1 MIIFRLI
8 KGYEC
13 KVEELYSKKQITT
26 KEYTACK
33 NRIKTAFSLWEND
46 KTQGRDGK
54 IAELLLTPVH
64 GNYNKNAVS
73 PAGKVD
79 CLVSDKSRSRK
90 VEIKT
95 NGGCVQGLLDA
106 YANGDRNTLVIYTI
120 AHGGNS
126 LAPATYITPR
136 IASIE
141 EFINFYNDNGRK
153 SSTKGAGK
161 PREDK
166 KAMIQWIVKRWRL
179 NVENLG
185 IEYNP
190 FKRYSIVNGT
200 VQAVD

>member
-1 MIIFRLI
+1 MMFKAICMYA
-8 KGYEC
+8 K
-13 KVEELYSKKQITT
+13 KVEELYNEKQIS
-26 KEYTACK
+26 KREYDACQK
-33 NRIKTAFSLWEND
+33 RIMSALYLRAYD
-46 KTQGRDGK
+46 HTQGKDGK

-64 GNYNKNAVS
+64 GNYNKDSVS

-79 CLVSDKSRSRK
+79 CLASDKHRSRK
-90 VEIKT
+90 VEIKI

-106 YANGDRNTLVIYTI
+106 YENGDRNTLVIYTI

-126 LAPATYITPR
+126 LAPATYTTPR

-141 EFINFYNDNGRK
+141 EFINFYNENGKK

-161 PREDK
+161 ARDDK

-179 NVENLG
+179 NIDNLG

-190 FKRYSIVNGT
+190 FKRYTIVNGQA
-200 VQAVD
+200 QAVE

>member
-106 YANGDRNTLVIYTI
+106 YNNGDRNTLVVYQI

-126 LAPATYITPR
+126 IAPATYTMPR
-136 IASIE
+136 IATIE

-190 FKRYSIVNGT
+190 FKRYTIVNGT
-200 VQAVD
+200 VQAVE

>member
-1 MIIFRLI
+1 MMFKAICMYA
-8 KGYEC
+8 KE
-13 KVEELYSKKQITT
+13 VEKLYNEKQIS
-26 KEYTACK
+26 KREYDACQK
-33 NRIKTAFSLWEND
+33 RIISALYLRAYDN
-46 KTQGRDGK
+46 TQGKDGK

-64 GNYNKNAVS
+64 GNYNKDSVS

-79 CLVSDKSRSRK
+79 CLASDKHRSRK
-90 VEIKT
+90 VEIKI

-126 LAPATYITPR
+126 LAPATYTTPR

-141 EFINFYNDNGRK
+141 EFIDFYNENGKK

-161 PREDK
+161 PRDDK

-179 NVENLG
+179 HIDELG

-190 FKRYSIVNGT
+190 FKRYTIVNGHAE
-200 VQAVD
+200 AVD

>member
-1 MIIFRLI
+1 MMIKTIQD
-8 KGYEC
+8 YES
-13 KVEELYSKKQITT
+13 KVERLYNEKQITKT
-26 KEYTACK
+26 EYTACK
-33 NRIKTAFSLWEND
+33 NRIKTAFNLYEHD

-79 CLVSDKSRSRK
+79 CLASDKSRSRK

-95 NGGCVQGLLDA
+95 NGGCVQSLLDA

-126 LAPATYITPR
+126 LAPATYTTPR

-141 EFINFYNDNGRK
+141 EFINFYNDNGKK

-166 KAMIQWIVKRWRL
+166 KAMIQWIVKKWRL
-179 NVENLG
+179 HIDELG
-185 IEYNP
+185 IAYNP
-190 FKRYSIVNGT
+190 FIRYTIVNGRA
-200 VQAVD
+200 QAVE

>member
-1 MIIFRLI
+1 MMFKAICMYA
-8 KGYEC
+8 KE
-13 KVEELYSKKQITT
+13 VEKLYNEKQIS
-26 KEYTACK
+26 KREYDACQK
-33 NRIKTAFSLWEND
+33 RIMNALYLRAYD
-46 KTQGRDGK
+46 HTQGKDGK

-64 GNYNKNAVS
+64 GNYNKDNVS

-79 CLVSDKSRSRK
+79 CLISDKHRSRK
-90 VEIKT
+90 VEIKI

-126 LAPATYITPR
+126 LAPATYTTPR

-141 EFINFYNDNGRK
+141 EFINFYNENGKK

-161 PREDK
+161 PRDDK
-166 KAMIQWIVKRWRL
+166 KAMIQWIVKKWRL
-179 NVENLG
+179 NIENLG

-190 FKRYSIVNGT
+190 FKRYTIVNGQA
-200 VQAVD
+200 QAVE

>member
-1 MIIFRLI
+1 MMFKAICMYA
-8 KGYEC
+8 K
-13 KVEELYSKKQITT
+13 KVEELYTEKQISKK
-26 KEYTACK
+26 EYDACQR
-33 NRIKTAFSLWEND
+33 RIMSALYLRAYD
-46 KTQGRDGK
+46 HTQGKDGK

-64 GNYNKNAVS
+64 GNYNKDSVS

-79 CLVSDKSRSRK
+79 CLASDKHRSRK
-90 VEIKT
+90 VEIKI

-126 LAPATYITPR
+126 LAPATYTTPR

-141 EFINFYNDNGRK
+141 EFINFYNDNGKK

-161 PREDK
+161 PRDDK
-166 KAMIQWIVKRWRL
+166 KAMIQWIVKKWRL
-179 NVENLG
+179 NIENLG

-190 FKRYSIVNGT
+190 FKRYTIVNGQA
-200 VQAVD
+200 QAVD

>member
-1 MIIFRLI
+1 MFI
-8 KGYEC
+8 KTIQSYES
-13 KVEELYSKKQITT
+13 KVEELYKAKQLT
-26 KEYTACK
+26 KTEYTACQK
-33 NRIKTAFSLWEND
+33 RIKSAFYLYEFDN
-46 KTQGRDGK
+46 TQGKDGK

-64 GNYNKNAVS
+64 GNYNKSTVS

-79 CLVSDKSRSRK
+79 CLASDKHRSRK

-106 YANGDRNTLVIYTI
+106 YENGDRNTLVIYTI

-126 LAPATYITPR
+126 LAPATYTTPR

-141 EFINFYNDNGRK
+141 DFINFYNENGKK

-161 PREDK
+161 PRDDK
-166 KAMIQWIVKRWRL
+166 KAMIQWIVKKWRL
-179 NVENLG
+179 NIDNLG

-190 FKRYSIVNGT
+190 FKRYTIVDGHA
-200 VQAVD
+200 QAVE

>member
-1 MIIFRLI
+1 MMFKAICMYA
-8 KGYEC
+8 KE
-13 KVEELYSKKQITT
+13 VEKLYNEKQIS
-26 KEYTACK
+26 KREYDACQK
-33 NRIKTAFSLWEND
+33 RIMNALYLRAYD
-46 KTQGRDGK
+46 HTQGKDGK

-64 GNYNKNAVS
+64 GNYNKDNVS

-79 CLVSDKSRSRK
+79 CLASDKHRSRK
-90 VEIKT
+90 VEIKI

-126 LAPATYITPR
+126 LAPATYTTPR

-141 EFINFYNDNGRK
+141 EFIDFYNENGKK

-161 PREDK
+161 PRDDK
-166 KAMIQWIVKRWRL
+166 KAMIQWIVKKWRL
-179 NVENLG
+179 HIDELG

-190 FKRYSIVNGT
+190 FKRYTIVNGQA
-200 VQAVD
+200 QAVE

>member
-1 MIIFRLI
+1 MMFQFIQE
-8 KGYEC
+8 YADA
-13 KVEELYSKKQITT
+13 VEVLYSEKQITT
-26 KEYTACK
+26 KEYNACN
-33 NRIKTAFSLWEND
+33 NRIKTALYLYLND

-54 IAELLLTPVH
+54 IAEMLLTPVH
-64 GNYNKNAVS
+64 GNYNKSTVS

-79 CLVSDKSRSRK
+79 CLASDKIRSRK
-90 VEIKT
+90 VEVKI

-106 YANGDRNTLVIYTI
+106 YENGDRNTLVIYTI

-126 LAPATYITPR
+126 LAPATYTTPR

-141 EFINFYNDNGRK
+141 EFINFYNENGKK

-161 PREDK
+161 PRDDK

-179 NVENLG
+179 NIDNLG

-190 FKRYSIVNGT
+190 FKRYTIVNGQA
-200 VQAVD
+200 QAVE

>member
-1 MIIFRLI
+1 MMFNFIQ
-8 KGYEC
+8 GYSN
-13 KVEELYSKKQITT
+13 KVEALYNEKQITKT
-26 KEYTACK
+26 EYNACK
-33 NRIKTAFSLWEND
+33 KRIQNALYLYAYDN
-46 KTQGRDGK
+46 TQGKDGK

-64 GNYNKNAVS
+64 GNYNKDSVS

-79 CLVSDKSRSRK
+79 CLASDKHRSRK

-120 AHGGNS
+120 AHGGNA
-126 LAPATYITPR
+126 LAPATYTTPR

-141 EFINFYNDNGRK
+141 EFIDFYNENGKK

-161 PREDK
+161 PRDDK

-179 NVENLG
+179 NIDSLG

-190 FKRYSIVNGT
+190 FKRYTIVNGQA
-200 VQAVD
+200 QAVD

>member
-1 MIIFRLI
+1 MIIYRLI

-13 KVEELYSKKQITT
+13 KVDELYNEKQITT

-79 CLVSDKSRSRK
+79 CLVSDKNRSRK

-95 NGGCVQGLLDA
+95 NGGCVQSLLEA

-126 LAPATYITPR
+126 LAPATYTTPR

-141 EFINFYNDNGRK
+141 EFINFYNENGKK
-153 SSTKGAGK
+153 SSTKGTGK
-161 PREDK
+161 ARDDK
-166 KAMIQWIVKRWRL
+166 KAMIQWIVKKWRL
-179 NVENLG
+179 HIDELG
-185 IEYNP
+185 IAYNP
-190 FKRYSIVNGT
+190 FIRYTIVNGKA
-200 VQAVD
+200 QAVE

>member
-1 MIIFRLI
+1 MMFKAICMYA
-8 KGYEC
+8 KE
-13 KVEELYSKKQITT
+13 VEKLYNEKQIS
-26 KEYTACK
+26 KREYDACQK
-33 NRIKTAFSLWEND
+33 RIQSALYLRAYD
-46 KTQGRDGK
+46 HTQGKDGK

-64 GNYNKNAVS
+64 GNYNKDSVS

-79 CLVSDKSRSRK
+79 CLASDKHRSRK
-90 VEIKT
+90 VEIKI

-126 LAPATYITPR
+126 LAPATYTTPR

-141 EFINFYNDNGRK
+141 EFIDFYNENGKK

-161 PREDK
+161 PRDDK
-166 KAMIQWIVKRWRL
+166 KAMIQWIVKKWRL
-179 NVENLG
+179 NIDNLG

-190 FKRYSIVNGT
+190 FKRYTIVNGQA
-200 VQAVD
+200 QAVD

>member
-1 MIIFRLI
+1 MMFKAICMYAKEVERL
-8 KGYEC
+8 YNE
-13 KVEELYSKKQITT
+13 KQIS
-26 KEYTACK
+26 KREYDACQK
-33 NRIKTAFSLWEND
+33 RIMSALYLRAYD
-46 KTQGRDGK
+46 HTQGKDGK

-64 GNYNKNAVS
+64 GNYNKDSVS

-79 CLVSDKSRSRK
+79 CLASDKHRSRK
-90 VEIKT
+90 VEIKI

-126 LAPATYITPR
+126 LAPATYTTPR

-141 EFINFYNDNGRK
+141 EFIDFYNENGKK

-161 PREDK
+161 PRDDK

-179 NVENLG
+179 NIDNLG

-190 FKRYSIVNGT
+190 FKRYTIVNGQA
-200 VQAVD
+200 QAVE

>member
-1 MIIFRLI
+1 MMFKAICMYA
-8 KGYEC
+8 KE
-13 KVEELYSKKQITT
+13 VEKLYNEKQIS
-26 KEYTACK
+26 KREYDSCQK
-33 NRIKTAFSLWEND
+33 RIQSALYLRAYDN
-46 KTQGRDGK
+46 TQGKDGK

-64 GNYNKNAVS
+64 GNYNKDTVS

-79 CLVSDKSRSRK
+79 CLASDKHRSRK
-90 VEIKT
+90 VEIKI

-126 LAPATYITPR
+126 LAPATYTTPR

-141 EFINFYNDNGRK
+141 EFIDFYNENGKK

-161 PREDK
+161 PRDDK
-166 KAMIQWIVKRWRL
+166 KAMIQWIVKKWRL
-179 NVENLG
+179 NIDNLG

-190 FKRYSIVNGT
+190 FKRYTIVNGQA
-200 VQAVD
+200 QAVD

>member
-1 MIIFRLI
+1 MMFKAICIYA
-8 KGYEC
+8 KE
-13 KVEELYSKKQITT
+13 VEKLYNEKQISKK
-26 KEYTACK
+26 EYDACQR
-33 NRIKTAFSLWEND
+33 RIMSALYLRAYD
-46 KTQGRDGK
+46 HTQGKDGK

-64 GNYNKNAVS
+64 GNYNKDSVS

-79 CLVSDKSRSRK
+79 CLASDKHRSRK
-90 VEIKT
+90 VEIKI

-126 LAPATYITPR
+126 LAPATYTTPR

-141 EFINFYNDNGRK
+141 EFINFYNENGKK

-161 PREDK
+161 PRDDK
-166 KAMIQWIVKRWRL
+166 KAMIQWIVKKWRL
-179 NVENLG
+179 NIENLG

-190 FKRYSIVNGT
+190 FKRYTIVNG
-200 VQAVD
+200 QAEAVE

>member
-1 MIIFRLI
+1 MMFKAIQE
-8 KGYEC
+8 YANT
-13 KVEELYSKKQITT
+13 VEALYKEKIITT
-26 KEYTACK
+26 KEYNACN
-33 NRIKTAFSLWEND
+33 NRIRTALYIYLND

-54 IAELLLTPVH
+54 IAEMLLTPVH

-73 PAGKVD
+73 PAGKTD
-79 CLVSDKSRSRK
+79 CLISDKIRSRK
-90 VEIKT
+90 VEIKI

-126 LAPATYITPR
+126 LAPATYTTPR

-141 EFINFYNDNGRK
+141 EFINFYNDNGK
-153 SSTKGAGK
+153 KTSTKGAGK
-161 PREDK
+161 PRDDK
-166 KAMIQWIVKRWRL
+166 KAMIQWVVKRWRL
-179 NVENLG
+179 NIDNLG

-190 FKRYSIVNGT
+190 FKRYTIVNGQ

>member
-1 MIIFRLI
+1 MMFKAICMYA
-8 KGYEC
+8 KE
-13 KVEELYSKKQITT
+13 VEKLYNEKQIS
-26 KEYTACK
+26 KREYDACQK
-33 NRIKTAFSLWEND
+33 RIMSALYLRAYD
-46 KTQGRDGK
+46 HTQGKDGK

-64 GNYNKNAVS
+64 GNYNKDTVS

-79 CLVSDKSRSRK
+79 CLASDKHRSRK
-90 VEIKT
+90 VEIKI

-126 LAPATYITPR
+126 LAPATYTTPR

-141 EFINFYNDNGRK
+141 EFIDFYNENGKK

-161 PREDK
+161 PRDDK
-166 KAMIQWIVKRWRL
+166 KAMIQWIVKKWRL
-179 NVENLG
+179 HIDELG

-190 FKRYSIVNGT
+190 FKRYTIVNGQA
-200 VQAVD
+200 QAVD

>member
-1 MIIFRLI
+1 MMFKFIQE
-8 KGYEC
+8 YANT
-13 KVEELYSKKQITT
+13 VEKLYNEKQITKT
-26 KEYTACK
+26 EYNACR
-33 NRIKTAFSLWEND
+33 NRIQNARYLYAFDN
-46 KTQGRDGK
+46 TQGKDGK

-64 GNYNKNAVS
+64 GNYNKSAVS

-79 CLVSDKSRSRK
+79 CLASDKHRSRK
-90 VEIKT
+90 VEIKI

-120 AHGGNS
+120 AHGGNA
-126 LAPATYITPR
+126 LAPATYTTPR

-141 EFINFYNDNGRK
+141 EFINFYNENGKK

-166 KAMIQWIVKRWRL
+166 KAMIQWVVKKWRL
-179 NVENLG
+179 HTDELG

-190 FKRYSIVNGT
+190 FIRYTIVNGK